1 MLTTV
6 TTALGLLP
14 LVFSV
19 NIDFITRAVTV
30 GSPSSQWWTQLST
43 AICFGLM
50 FATLLTLVFTPAALM
65 ARANVQAWWR
75 RHRQRRA
82 PPSPAASPLPQDDF
96 EDYRLRPAAE

>member
-1 MLTTV
+1 
-6 TTALGLLP
+6 
-14 LVFSV
+14 
-19 NIDFITRAVTV
+19 V

-50 FATLLTLVFTPAALM
+50 FATMLTLVFTPAALM

-75 RHRQRRA
+75 RKRARRA
-82 PPSPAASPLPQDDF
+82 LPPLPSVAQDDF